1 MRDEPMIRAA
11 GGIVWRGTSEGRKVA
26 VVHRSRYDDWCLPKG
41 KLEEKES
48 WEEAALRE
56 VKEETG
62 CEARIIGVAGPVSY
76 EVAGQP
82 KLVLFFTMEAIGEC
96 LFKQSRE
103 VKEVVWL
110 SAEEALKKLDYEG
123 ERAVLMANAGHQEG
137 TLQRLSRRTA
147 PGN

>member
-1 MRDEPMIRAA
+1 MIRAA
-11 GGIVWRGTSEGRKVA
+11 GGIVWRGTSECRKVA

-110 SAEEALKKLDYEG
+110 SAEEALKKLDYAG
-123 ERAVLMANAGHQEG
+123 ERAVLMANAGHQEEAF
-137 TLQRLSRRTA
+137 QRLSRRTA